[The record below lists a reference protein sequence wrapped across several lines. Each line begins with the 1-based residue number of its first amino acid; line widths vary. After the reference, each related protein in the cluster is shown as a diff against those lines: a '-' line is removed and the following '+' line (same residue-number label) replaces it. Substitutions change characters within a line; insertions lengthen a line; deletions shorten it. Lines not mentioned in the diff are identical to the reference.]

1 VAVILVVQRQI
12 IGVGMIAVLVAYSRE
27 TIASVS
33 GDMLKPDLPVVSTE
47 VVAHARPNSNSSDTF
62 QRISHLAP
70 LLLETNKTPNYKL
83 TKRVQVDIFGR
94 KVGHFLYLKFL
105 IPERLDNGSTPA
117 VTLDGDCPYLLKLAQ
132 RMSNL
137 PRREAYGRQ
146 FHGCKVQG
154 VSSVRLMNQPI

>member
-1 VAVILVVQRQI
+1 NSDDSPDRGVLSRVHRLPPYKRDQILVNVHMQ
-12 IGVGMIAVLVAYSRE
+12 AFLAPPRE

-94 KVGHFLYLKFL
+94 KVDIFGRKVGHFLYLKFL

-132 RMSNL
+132 RM
-137 PRREAYGRQ
+137 
-146 FHGCKVQG
+146 
-154 VSSVRLMNQPI
+154 